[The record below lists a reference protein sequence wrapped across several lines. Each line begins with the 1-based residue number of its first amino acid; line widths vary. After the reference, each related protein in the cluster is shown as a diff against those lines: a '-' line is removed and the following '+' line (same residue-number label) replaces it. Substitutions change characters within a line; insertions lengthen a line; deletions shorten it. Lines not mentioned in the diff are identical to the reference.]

1 MAVPNPD
8 IPDRSNNTFYT
19 GPIQTDGTRLVQ
31 PIYVSD
37 LPTADPAVAGQL
49 WSDAGVVTVSAG

>member
-8 IPDRSNNTFYT
+8 VSQRSNQTFYT
-19 GPIQTDGTRLVQ
+19 GPIQADGTRLVQ
-31 PIYVSD
+31 PIFVSD

-49 WSDAGVVTVSAG
+49 WNDAGVVTVSAG